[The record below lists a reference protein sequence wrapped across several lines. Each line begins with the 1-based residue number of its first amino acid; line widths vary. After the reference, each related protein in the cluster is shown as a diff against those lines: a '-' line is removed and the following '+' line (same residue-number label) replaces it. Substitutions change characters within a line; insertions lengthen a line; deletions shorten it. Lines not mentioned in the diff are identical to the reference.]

1 MRLKITIYSRLIFWI
16 ALLVFFLFGAV
27 LFVIQ
32 RREAAIL
39 SAEAELRATLIA
51 ESLRDANY
59 VSLFRPDRDAIQD
72 YVDSHSGDDLP
83 YIVFYD
89 RYGRSYVASPLVRA
103 REDIDPG
110 SLLPEDV
117 TPGDPPFS
125 GEREIEVQGRRIRVR
140 EIELAIFPQNSQNSD
155 TRKWASVKV
164 GMSLEP
170 MYVNLREVRKVLLLV
185 GAGGFLFG
193 ILGATVL
200 ARRITRP
207 LHRLVDGTVRIAKGD
222 FSQAIVDTSRDEVG
236 DLARSFNEMT
246 GQLLHARQRM
256 EEANRKLVQHEK
268 LASIGR
274 MAATIAHEIR
284 NPLTSVKLNIQKVA
298 EEEGAADAV
307 KAHLGLSLEGID
319 QIERF
324 IKELL
329 NYTRVPELSLERW
342 PIAQIVEEALKMVRP
357 VLAEKGIAVESTCA
371 DGLPPV
377 LVDADKMRQVFLN
390 ILRNAHEAL
399 DPGGRITVACD
410 AVEDGLRKKVRVR
423 ITDNGPGIPDNIRP
437 NIFEPF
443 FTTKP
448 SGFGL
453 GLPNARKIVEQHN
466 GSIHLVRRRG
476 RGSSFVIL
484 IPAEEAP

>member
-1 MRLKITIYSRLIFWI
+1 MRLKISIYWRLVFWI
-16 ALLVFFLFGAV
+16 TLLVFFLFGAV
-27 LFVIQ
+27 LFVTQ

-39 SAEAELRATLIA
+39 SAEAEARAVLIA

-59 VSLFRPDRDAIQD
+59 QSLFRQDRDAIQD
-72 YVDSHSGDDLP
+72 YVDSHVREDLP

-89 RYGRSYVASPLVRA
+89 NDGRPYVASPLVRA
-103 REDIDPG
+103 RGDIDTG
-110 SLLPEDV
+110 SRIPQDA
-117 TPGDPPFS
+117 TRDDPPFS
-125 GEREIEVQGRRIRVR
+125 AVRRIVVQGQTIRVR
-140 EIELAIFPQNSQNSD
+140 EIEIAIFPEDGEN
-155 TRKWASVKV
+155 KWASVKI

-170 MYVNLREVRKVLLLV
+170 MYADLREIRKVLLLI
-185 GAGGFLFG
+185 GAGGFLLG
-193 ILGATVL
+193 IVGATIL
-200 ARRITRP
+200 ARRISRP
-207 LHRLVDGTVRIAKGD
+207 LHSLVEGTVRVAQGD
-222 FSQAIVDTSRDEVG
+222 FSQEMVDTSGDEVG
-236 DLARSFNEMT
+236 DLARSFNTMT
-246 GQLLHARQRM
+246 RQLLHTRHRM

-284 NPLTSVKLNIQKVA
+284 NPLTSVKLNIQKVI
-298 EEEGAADAV
+298 EEESFAEADRT
-307 KAHLGLSLEGID
+307 HLGLSLEGID

-329 NYTRVPELSLERW
+329 NFTRVPELSLERW
-342 PIAQIVEEALKMVRP
+342 PIDQIVDESLKMIKD
-357 VLAEKGIAVESTCA
+357 VLAEKGIVVEKACA
-371 DGLPPV
+371 ADLPAV

-399 DPGGRITVACD
+399 GPGGRITVACD
-410 AVEDGLRKKVRVR
+410 AVKDGGRPMVRVR
-423 ITDNGPGIPDNIRP
+423 ISDNGPGIPDKVRP

-466 GSIHLVRRRG
+466 GAIHLGRKRG
-476 RGSSFVIL
+476 PGSSFIVL
-484 IPAEEAP
+484 IPVEEAP